1 MKNCDRGHLYGHGK
15 IIPTYLLI
23 NERKTSHK
31 GGSSAVSY
39 IALERELTKRKR
51 DREEKKEL
59 LQHKIFVFGHSFKLE
74 TARNR
79 DYNFV
84 ERTIRGAVILVQRL
98 FDGYI
103 FFLNF

>member
-1 MKNCDRGHLYGHGK
+1 MRYRVDHSKIKFISTRRHVISSIYLYGHGK

-31 GGSSAVSY
+31 AGSSAVSY

-51 DREEKKEL
+51 EREEKKEL

-74 TARNR
+74 TGPNR
-79 DYNFV
+79 D
-84 ERTIRGAVILVQRL
+84 
-98 FDGYI
+98 
-103 FFLNF
+103 